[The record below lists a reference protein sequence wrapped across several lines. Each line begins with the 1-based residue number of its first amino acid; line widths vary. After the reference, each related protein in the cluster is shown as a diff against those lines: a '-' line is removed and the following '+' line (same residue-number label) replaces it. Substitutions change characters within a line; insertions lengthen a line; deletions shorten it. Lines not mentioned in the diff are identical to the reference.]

1 MTKYIE
7 VDKNRRILFFENEKK
22 RKILKTICKNSNLPL
37 SIRQKASVALGT
49 LPKDSSIVRIKNR
62 CVLTGRGRSIFSS
75 FSLSRLML
83 RKLARDGLIPGLKKF
98 N

>member
-1 MTKYIE
+1 MTKYIQ

-22 RKILKTICKNSNLPL
+22 RKILKAIYKNSNLPL
-37 SIRQKASVALGT
+37 NIRQNASISLGKF
-49 LPKDSSIVRIKNR
+49 PKDSSIVRIKNR
-62 CVLTGRGRSIFSS
+62 CVLTGRGRSIFNS